1 MRQKQREPSG
11 KGSLSFIRRCKR
23 CLIFARVQYIDSLK
37 DSTELEKEEAAD
49 LDAELAELER
59 KDKPRQFTRLD
70 LVART

>member
-1 MRQKQREPSG
+1 MRQKQRELSG

-23 CLIFARVQYIDSLK
+23 FPVFARVQYIDSLK
-37 DSTELEKEEAAD
+37 DSNELEKEEAAD